1 MADEMSDSAWLPYS
15 VSEAATEGHPTGVE
29 EPRDAWA
36 HLLTRLGEAADL
48 TAADPVIGNERDLV
62 AGYRHL
68 LVLLA
73 VGLEEALYDGV
84 APALS
89 VHPTSTDDILTWGM
103 ECPDCLYTRAGLNG
117 GESYLLRGNRG
128 TARYVGLQT
137 MNGISSTAN
146 VLVDEWDVDENG
158 NFEGVLSAERHD
170 GNWLELAGSHPNLVV
185 RHFFY
190 DWDTEVPS
198 TLTLERIGGSAP
210 AASNGVDSRQ
220 AMAGRIAA
228 LGDFVTANLAFFQ
241 AFGAAAAPNSF
252 LPPLDGT
259 NIGAAAEN
267 RPVIGKWQLAP
278 DEALILEVVPPVGVY
293 WSLSIGN
300 PWLETINYGR
310 HQSSLNGHQAVI
322 DSDGVFRAV
331 LAGTDPGVANWVDTA
346 GHSNGAMILRCVR
359 TETAPVPDLRVV
371 KLADVV
377 AELPPQTRMV
387 APAERAQSLAARRR
401 AVDARFG
408 R

>member
-1 MADEMSDSAWLPYS
+1 MADVMSDSAWLPYS
-15 VSEAATEGHPTGVE
+15 VSEAAVDGHVTDVK

-36 HLLTRLGEAADL
+36 HLLTRLGEAAEL
-48 TAADPVIGNERDLV
+48 TSADPVIGNERDLV

-84 APALS
+84 APELS
-89 VHPTSTDDILTWGM
+89 VRPTSTDDILTWGM
-103 ECPDCLYTRAGLNG
+103 ECPDCLYTRANLRG

-137 MNGISSTAN
+137 MDGIASTAN
-146 VLVDEWDVDENG
+146 VLVDELEVDKFG
-158 NFEGVLSAERHD
+158 DFAVVLSAKPHD
-170 GNWLELAGSHPNLVV
+170 GNWLELSGEHPNLVV

-198 TLTLERIGGSAP
+198 NLTLERIGDTAP
-210 AASNGVDSRQ
+210 ATATSADSGQVIASRV
-220 AMAGRIAA
+220 AA
-228 LGDFVTANLAFFQ
+228 LGDFVKSNLAFFQ
-241 AFGAAAAPNSF
+241 AFGGAAAPNTF
-252 LPPLDGT
+252 MPPLDGT
-259 NIGAAAEN
+259 KMGAAAEN
-267 RPVIGKWQLAP
+267 RPVIGKWQLQP

-293 WSLSIGN
+293 WSLSLGN
-300 PWLETINYGR
+300 PWLETVNYGR

-322 DSDGVFRAV
+322 DPDGVFRAV
-331 LAGTDPGVANWVDTA
+331 IAGSDPGVANWVDTA
-346 GHSNGAMILRCVR
+346 GHSNGCMILRCVR

-371 KLADVV
+371 KLADVL
-377 AELPPQTRMV
+377 AELPAETELVTPE
-387 APAERAQSLAARRR
+387 ERAGTIAARRR
-401 AVDARFG
+401 AVDTRFG